1 MVIVSQSKSEIIN
14 FDNVFSLYVDTW
26 ISEDSGTEPDCCWCI
41 KAEKAQDNLICQYL
55 GEYKT
60 EERAKEVLQELTKAF
75 VERRITKD
83 AQKFL
88 GYSSMP
94 EDTYFEMPEK

>member
-1 MVIVSQSKSEIIN
+1 MVIVSQDKKTIYNFNNINCIFINSDNEIRVI
-14 FDNVFSLYVDTW
+14 DNNY
-26 ISEDSGTEPDCCWCI
+26 IEGYSGD
-41 KAEKAQDNLICQYL
+41 LL
-55 GEYKT
+55 GRYKT
-60 EERAKEVLQELTKAF
+60 EERAKEVLQEFTKAF

-83 AQKFL
+83 AQKYF

>member
-1 MVIVSQSKSEIIN
+1 MVIVSQDKKTIYNFNNINCIFINSDNEIR
-14 FDNVFSLYVDTW
+14 
-26 ISEDSGTEPDCCWCI
+26 GR
-41 KAEKAQDNLICQYL
+41 
-55 GEYKT
+55 YKT
-60 EERAKEVLQELTKAF
+60 EERAKEVLQEFTKAF

-83 AQKFL
+83 AQKYF